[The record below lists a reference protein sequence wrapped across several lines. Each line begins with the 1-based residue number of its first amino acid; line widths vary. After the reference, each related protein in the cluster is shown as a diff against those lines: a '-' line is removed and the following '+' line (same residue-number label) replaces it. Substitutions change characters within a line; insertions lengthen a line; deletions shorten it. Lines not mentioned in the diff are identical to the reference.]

1 MKHRLYYPWL
11 QPTLKKGTK
20 YMSTIGDK
28 LKSLRSERG
37 LTQDQVAQDLGISR
51 SAINAY
57 ELDQRTPRDEVKVRL
72 ANYYEKPI
80 QDIFFES

>member
-1 MKHRLYYPWL
+1 
-11 QPTLKKGTK
+11 
-20 YMSTIGDK
+20 MSTIGEK
-28 LKSLRSERG
+28 LKSLRSGRG

-51 SAINAY
+51 SAINSY
-57 ELDQRTPRDEVKVRL
+57 ELDQRVPRDEVKVRL

>member
-1 MKHRLYYPWL
+1 
-11 QPTLKKGTK
+11 
-20 YMSTIGDK
+20 MSTIGDK

>member
-1 MKHRLYYPWL
+1 
-11 QPTLKKGTK
+11 
-20 YMSTIGDK
+20 MSTIGEK
-28 LKSLRSERG
+28 LKSLRSGRG

-57 ELDQRTPRDEVKVRL
+57 ELDQRVPRDEVKVRL